1 MALKQPTCG
10 VTPKGLYVLSED
22 YTYRFGGQDITVLEG
37 FVWDGASA
45 PIRSSVRKD
54 GLIRAAALIHDY
66 LYRNLGKATSTL
78 SFSRKGADKLFH
90 RIMLEAKMSR
100 WKAGKAY
107 WAVRGF
113 GWWAWN
119 KHMLAKLQAGEPIK

>member
-1 MALKQPTCG
+1 MALKQPICG

-22 YTYRFGGQDITVLEG
+22 YTYRFGKHDITVPKD

-66 LYRNLGKATSTL
+66 LYRNLGQATDSL
-78 SFSRKGADKLFH
+78 SFSRKGADRLF
-90 RIMLEAKMSR
+90 RAIMLEAGMSR

-107 WAVRGF
+107 LAVRWF
-113 GWWAWN
+113 GRSAWN
-119 KHMLAKLQAGEPIK
+119 KHKRNRKLGGT